1 MTHPGKDLRYASWNG
16 TGWMLETVDAVND
29 VGRHPSLAID
39 AKDIPHIS
47 DHDASNKE
55 LKYATF
61 GTNSGQWA
69 IRTIDNDGDVGDY
82 SSLALDPAGF
92 IPGSPTMT
100 RPAMC
105 SIPGMDRMT
114 GTVIALF

>member
-47 DHDASNKE
+47 RSRCIE
-55 LKYATF
+55 
-61 GTNSGQWA
+61 
-69 IRTIDNDGDVGDY
+69 
-82 SSLALDPAGF
+82 
-92 IPGSPTMT
+92 
-100 RPAMC
+100 
-105 SIPGMDRMT
+105 
-114 GTVIALF
+114 